1 MAVAWNRQ
9 QFPGER
15 GAFPRIEVA
24 RSPLRQQVRGEQHL
38 EAQVVAHAGEET
50 LVAQQAAERPP
61 GKARIEHAYFDVS
74 LGESAGESVRPHPR
88 PERVRRTSVAATHA
102 QARSRIRGCSI
113 S

>member
-38 EAQVVAHAGEET
+38 RAQVVAHAGEET
-50 LVAQQAAERPP
+50 LVEQQAAERAP
-61 GKARIEHAYFDVS
+61 GKARIEHAYFDGS
-74 LGESAGESVRPHPR
+74 LVESGVEHVRPQPGQ
-88 PERVRRTSVAATHA
+88 ERVRDRKSTRLNSSHSCAT
-102 QARSRIRGCSI
+102 RM
-113 S
+113 